1 MQASTCNYSLSLRE
15 VERGCMA
22 TQLFLSGVILGLLV
36 GILLDYCLLHR
47 LLHREEKHDEID
59 RLVMQ
64 FQELFRQIDRD
75 KEI

>member
-1 MQASTCNYSLSLRE
+1 MQASKCNYSLSPRE
-15 VERGCMA
+15 VGRGCMA

-36 GILLDYCLLHR
+36 GILLDYCLLRR